1 MVRKVRKDDGLTLV
15 ELMVTLAAAIIITAT
30 VIPNYSSMVQ
40 RNEIAS
46 AVNEVVSQL
55 RYARSEALKRNTPV
69 TLCPSANGTDCDDW
83 QSPSSP
89 NQYIVFVD
97 QGVTEEGTEEGK
109 VDGSDEL
116 LKRFSLAQADLAVT
130 LSGSASKTYLN
141 FSSKGQLTVT
151 NSSVEFDIAGAASRC
166 LSASFIGRTEISAGT
181 CS

>member
-1 MVRKVRKDDGLTLV
+1 VRKDDGLTLV

-97 QGVTEEGTEEGK
+97 QGVTEGK